1 MSPPLS
7 QLAVTRATATAV
19 PSATTASK
27 PRRTTSRLYRGS
39 TTTAKSALLI
49 HQSGPLIG
57 LAEQPFEVERTRE
70 HLDAVVRA
78 RPFRFRAV
86 PVELDAVAIGIRQV
100 DRLADAVVARARQTD
115 ARRE

>member
-1 MSPPLS
+1 MSVLRVVTTSTNSSSNGSSSAEARTYEMSPPLS

-78 RPFRFRAV
+78 RPF
-86 PVELDAVAIGIRQV
+86 
-100 DRLADAVVARARQTD
+100 
-115 ARRE
+115 